1 MQEFISRDGAT
12 KFFNDM
18 LDLFEVQVSVDQSI
32 FDNFS
37 PKWG

>member
-32 FDNFS
+32 FNNFS

>member
-37 PKWG
+37 PK

>member
-12 KFFNDM
+12 QFFNDM

>member
-1 MQEFISRDGAT
+1 MQEFISRDDAT

-18 LDLFEVQVSVDQSI
+18 LDLFEVQVSVGQSI